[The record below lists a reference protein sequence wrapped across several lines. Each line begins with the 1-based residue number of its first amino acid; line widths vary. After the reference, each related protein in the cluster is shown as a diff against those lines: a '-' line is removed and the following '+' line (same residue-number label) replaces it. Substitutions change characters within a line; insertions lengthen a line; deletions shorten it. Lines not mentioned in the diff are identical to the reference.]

1 MGYSMIISHP
11 SLPLIR
17 GLLFIVA
24 LQGTLAQGQGMSAQ
38 KSGAGQDMGVSLG
51 LQPFGQGEIGAGFEF
66 NLQAKGTLAIEAG
79 LLSGGEM
86 LSDEEIEKNQDS
98 LESSGGFRAS
108 LLLSRYTQPE
118 RMAGW
123 FFGVGAGYRQQ
134 RIAWLRTPENGEPVP
149 STQLS
154 EQGQMYHEA
163 DLSGVAGHG
172 RFGYRYVGDET
183 PFSIGFA
190 MGLRHFAAGYK
201 DVKSNQADEENAGL
215 LVETPDERQKAIQR
229 RLATALEIGLNFGYM
244 F

>member
-1 MGYSMIISHP
+1 MIITHP

-24 LQGTLAQGQGMSAQ
+24 FQGSIALGQGMSAQ

-51 LQPFGQGEIGAGFEF
+51 LQPFGQGEIGAAFEF
-66 NLQAKGTLAIEAG
+66 NLQAKGTVAIEAG
-79 LLSGGEM
+79 LLSSGEM
-86 LSDEEIEKNQDS
+86 LSDDEIEKNQDS

-134 RIAWLRTPENGEPVP
+134 RIAWLRTPESGETLASNQVN
-149 STQLS
+149 

-172 RFGYRYVGDET
+172 RFGYRYVGEET
-183 PFSIGFA
+183 PFSVGFA
-190 MGLRHFAAGYK
+190 LGLRHFAAGYK
-201 DVKSNQADEENAGL
+201 DLKPDQVDEVDANRLA
-215 LVETPDERQKAIQR
+215 ETPDERQKAIQR
-229 RLATALEIGLNFGYM
+229 RMATALEIGLNFGYM